1 MHEKKSVT
9 PSERREALVS
19 ALVRELTDRAA
30 PLSRAQVYETLDA
43 LAHCAALTIRS
54 RSVRRCVEQVDFFVG
69 AMDRHFRDVGMPT
82 NFGVSLGLVEIQKV
96 AAGDMAGA
104 PCLDGCN

>member
-1 MHEKKSVT
+1 
-9 PSERREALVS
+9 
-19 ALVRELTDRAA
+19 
-30 PLSRAQVYETLDA
+30 
-43 LAHCAALTIRS
+43 
-54 RSVRRCVEQVDFFVG
+54 
-69 AMDRHFRDVGMPT
+69 VGMPT